1 MIISKCLLILVVMF
15 QETSEG
21 DLQLLETDYASTLT
35 ELAEEHLYSQNSIP
49 VFLSSLTL
57 DLYKQQTM
65 M

>member
-1 MIISKCLLILVVMF
+1 MF